1 MFDFAVVRDPKNQAW
16 LRFTDCR
23 DFKHATRHED
33 VVRVIDEVERD
44 AREGGLHAVGYVSYE
59 AGHAFDPK
67 FERQSIDLPLVAFG
81 LFARVESVSD
91 ASQLT
96 DLVERSVDHGSP
108 DDGHEWVLSESQISF
123 ETKVEKIR
131 EHIAAGEVYQI
142 NLTSRLA
149 SASRIDFSDFLR
161 LAQDMPYAAF
171 LEGDEFSV
179 VSASPELF
187 FSRIDGQVVS
197 KPMKGTV
204 KRGVNNTKDAEV
216 ASWLHASAK
225 NRAENVMITDMVRND
240 MARLSDNASVN
251 VPSLFTV
258 ERYPSVWQMTSTVVS
273 KATPTLTEIFTALF
287 PAASITGA
295 PKHAAMK
302 LITQLEDA
310 PREIYTGAIGHVSP
324 CGDAVFNVAIR
335 TAWWQKEFD
344 HTKFGVGCG
353 IIWDSVPTDEFHE
366 LDAKAR
372 ILSQPSPDFH
382 LFETMKVTDQ
392 GVLRLPTH
400 LDRLEESARYW
411 NFIFNRAS
419 AEHYLTQVLS
429 EIDRSQGARLRL
441 TLDRNGVLS
450 HAFAP
455 LPVNDP
461 PATPVQLKLVTTPIS
476 SADPFLSHKTSHR
489 AAYARADSE
498 VGTNCAPLL
507 FNEQGNVTE
516 SSIANVVYQFDGKLY
531 TPPVQDGLLPGV
543 FRECLVR
550 EGQVEV
556 RSLAVEETAQVEAW
570 WVVNA
575 LRGWRDCQLVTAE

>member
-1 MFDFAVVRDPKNQAW
+1 
-16 LRFTDCR
+16 
-23 DFKHATRHED
+23 
-33 VVRVIDEVERD
+33 
-44 AREGGLHAVGYVSYE
+44 
-59 AGHAFDPK
+59 
-67 FERQSIDLPLVAFG
+67 
-81 LFARVESVSD
+81 
-91 ASQLT
+91 
-96 DLVERSVDHGSP
+96 
-108 DDGHEWVLSESQISF
+108 
-123 ETKVEKIR
+123 
-131 EHIAAGEVYQI
+131 
-142 NLTSRLA
+142 
-149 SASRIDFSDFLR
+149 
-161 LAQDMPYAAF
+161 
-171 LEGDEFSV
+171 
-179 VSASPELF
+179 
-187 FSRIDGQVVS
+187 
-197 KPMKGTV
+197 
-204 KRGVNNTKDAEV
+204 
-216 ASWLHASAK
+216 
-225 NRAENVMITDMVRND
+225 MITDMVRND

-429 EIDRSQGARLRL
+429 EIDRSQGARLKL

-450 HAFAP
+450 HVFAP

-461 PATPVQLKLVTTPIS
+461 AATPVQLKLVTTPIS

>member
-1 MFDFAVVRDPKNQAW
+1 MFDFAVVRDPNNQAW

-23 DFKHATRHED
+23 DIKHATQHED
-33 VVRVIDEVERD
+33 VVRVIDEVERG
-44 AREGGLHAVGYVSYE
+44 ARERGLHAVGYVSYE
-59 AGHAFDPK
+59 ASHAFDGK
-67 FERQSIDLPLVAFG
+67 FEAQSIDIPLVAFG
-81 LFARVESVSD
+81 LFAHVESVSD
-91 ASQLT
+91 ASKLT
-96 DLVERSVDHGSP
+96 GLAERSIDKRSHNG
-108 DDGHEWVLSESQISF
+108 GHEWALSESQISF

-149 SASRIDFSDFLR
+149 STRRIDFSDFLR
-161 LAQDMPYAAF
+161 LAQDMPYATF

-187 FSRIDGQVVS
+187 FSRTDGQVVS

-216 ASWLHASAK
+216 SSWLHASVK

-240 MARLSDNASVN
+240 MARLSDKASVN
-251 VPSLFTV
+251 VASLFTV

-273 KATPTLTEIFTALF
+273 KTTPSLTDIFTALF

-302 LITQLEDA
+302 LITQLEES
-310 PREIYTGAIGHVSP
+310 PREIYTGAIGYVSP

-344 HTKFGVGCG
+344 QTKFGVGCG

-382 LFETMKVTDQ
+382 LFETMKVIDQ
-392 GVLRLPTH
+392 SVSRLPLH

-411 NFIFNRAS
+411 NFGFDRAS
-419 AEHYLTQVLS
+419 AEHYLIQVLS
-429 EIDRSQGARLRL
+429 QVDGSNGARLRL
-441 TLDRNGVLS
+441 ALDRKGGLS
-450 HAFAP
+450 HALAP
-455 LPVNDP
+455 LPVSDP
-461 PATPVQLKLVTTPIS
+461 SAAPVQLKLVTTPIS

-489 AAYARADSE
+489 VAYARADRE
-498 VGTNCAPLL
+498 AGKHCAPLL

-516 SSIANVVYQFDGKLY
+516 SSIANLVYQYDGELF
-531 TPPVQDGLLPGV
+531 TPPVHDGLLPGV
-543 FRECLVR
+543 LRADLLAQGTIKE
-550 EGQVEV
+550 
-556 RSLAVEETAQVEAW
+556 RSLAVEALAQVEAW
-570 WVVNA
+570 WLVNA
-575 LRGWRDCQLVTAE
+575 LRGWRRCELMSIE

>member
-96 DLVERSVDHGSP
+96 DLAERSVDDGSP

-197 KPMKGTV
+197 KPMKGDGQ
-204 KRGVNNTKDAEV
+204 KR
-216 ASWLHASAK
+216 
-225 NRAENVMITDMVRND
+225 
-240 MARLSDNASVN
+240 
-251 VPSLFTV
+251 
-258 ERYPSVWQMTSTVVS
+258 
-273 KATPTLTEIFTALF
+273 
-287 PAASITGA
+287 
-295 PKHAAMK
+295 
-302 LITQLEDA
+302 
-310 PREIYTGAIGHVSP
+310 
-324 CGDAVFNVAIR
+324 C
-335 TAWWQKEFD
+335 
-344 HTKFGVGCG
+344 
-353 IIWDSVPTDEFHE
+353 
-366 LDAKAR
+366 
-372 ILSQPSPDFH
+372 
-382 LFETMKVTDQ
+382 
-392 GVLRLPTH
+392 
-400 LDRLEESARYW
+400 
-411 NFIFNRAS
+411 
-419 AEHYLTQVLS
+419 
-429 EIDRSQGARLRL
+429 
-441 TLDRNGVLS
+441 
-450 HAFAP
+450 
-455 LPVNDP
+455 
-461 PATPVQLKLVTTPIS
+461 
-476 SADPFLSHKTSHR
+476 
-489 AAYARADSE
+489 
-498 VGTNCAPLL
+498 
-507 FNEQGNVTE
+507 
-516 SSIANVVYQFDGKLY
+516 
-531 TPPVQDGLLPGV
+531 
-543 FRECLVR
+543 
-550 EGQVEV
+550 
-556 RSLAVEETAQVEAW
+556 
-570 WVVNA
+570 
-575 LRGWRDCQLVTAE
+575 

>member
-1 MFDFAVVRDPKNQAW
+1 MFDFAVVRDPNNQAW

-44 AREGGLHAVGYVSYE
+44 TREGGLHAVGYVSYE
-59 AGHAFDPK
+59 AGHAFDDK
-67 FERQSIDLPLVAFG
+67 FERQSIDIPLVAFG

-91 ASQLT
+91 ASQLKGPA
-96 DLVERSVDHGSP
+96 ERSAGDRSL

-123 ETKVEKIR
+123 ETKVQKIR

-171 LEGDEFSV
+171 LEGEEFSV

-187 FSRIDGQVVS
+187 FSRTDGQVVS

-216 ASWLHASAK
+216 ASWLHASVK

-240 MARLSDNASVN
+240 MARLSDTASVN
-251 VPSLFTV
+251 VASLFTV

-302 LITQLEDA
+302 LITQLEDS

-324 CGDAVFNVAIR
+324 CGDAIFNVAIR

-344 HTKFGVGCG
+344 HAKFGVGCG

-372 ILSQPSPDFH
+372 ILSQPSPDFY

-392 GVLRLPTH
+392 GVSRLPLH
-400 LDRLEESARYW
+400 LNRLEESARYW
-411 NFIFNRAS
+411 NFAFDRAS

-429 EIDRSQGARLRL
+429 KVDRSQGARLRL
-441 TLDRNGVLS
+441 ALDRRGGLS
-450 HAFAP
+450 HALAP
-455 LPVNDP
+455 LPVSDP
-461 PATPVQLKLVTTPIS
+461 SAAPVQLRLVTTPVN
-476 SADPFLSHKTSHR
+476 SADPFLSHKTSYR

-498 VGTNCAPLL
+498 AGEHCAPLL

-516 SSIANVVYQFDGKLY
+516 SSIANIVYQYDGKLY

-543 FRECLVR
+543 LRECLLR

-556 RSLAVEETAQVEAW
+556 RSLALEETAQVEAW